1 MESSSASNWR
11 WYKKWVSWFLGKGGD
26 RSIVCCG
33 HSLSLTGASQQ
44 AAGDGAKCE
53 YPGFL
58 AKVVTDLLSAVATLS
73 LLQEH
78 LSKLLG
84 MVQNVSTLVSWE
96 RWWQICCLLW
106 LLSHRKGTWLRWLL
120 AMACRNHVQSHEE
133 LPLWLLSTLVT
144 PFEASC
150 SLLSKSHNTVWEAHN
165 LLRFA

>member
-1 MESSSASNWR
+1 MLQVCLAFLETVASISTFEQYWCWVNK
-11 WYKKWVSWFLGKGGD
+11 YGEHLSKLLETVQKGSILVSWQRWL
-26 RSIVCCG
+26 
-33 HSLSLTGASQQ
+33 QM
-44 AAGDGAKCE
+44 
-53 YPGFL
+53 
-58 AKVVTDLLSAVATLS
+58 LSAMATLS

-84 MVQNVSTLVSWE
+84 MVQNVSTLVSWQ

-165 LLRFA
+165 LLQFA